1 MTDVVV
7 NNLLLNI
14 PNNCIVCL
22 QDNPT
27 IIQFKGSCKCSP
39 YLHSECL
46 DKWLLKNQLTC
57 PICRKKFNTNITNN
71 QPIDHMNINVVIV
84 NNPPT
89 NNHVNNHVDNGE
101 DGCQKSCACGCILW
115 IFTILILSFSGV
127 LH

>member
-1 MTDVVV
+1 MTDVTV

-14 PNNCIVCL
+14 PNNCIICL
-22 QDNPT
+22 LDNPT
-27 IIQFKGSCKCSP
+27 IIQFRGTCKCTP

-46 DKWLLKNQLTC
+46 DKWLKKNQLTC
-57 PICRKKFNTNITNN
+57 PICRKKFNTNITDN
-71 QPIDHMNINVVIV
+71 QPTNNMNINVVIV
-84 NNPPT
+84 NNGGNNPT
-89 NNHVNNHVDNGE
+89 INNPNNE